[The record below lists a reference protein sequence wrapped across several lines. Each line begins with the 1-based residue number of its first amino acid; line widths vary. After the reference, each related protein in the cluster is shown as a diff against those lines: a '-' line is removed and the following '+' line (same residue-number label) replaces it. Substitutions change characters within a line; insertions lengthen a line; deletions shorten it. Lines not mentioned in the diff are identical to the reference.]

1 MRERLSN
8 YTIFLHQDL
17 VMTNGEWRLQ
27 LLCWC
32 SAWFSSLRETR
43 SEIYHNDE
51 RYTLPI
57 TLNSSGLW
65 WKQHPA
71 HVIFMRFAV
80 ILSSANN
87 SLGPGRF
94 AVLPRGED
102 EVRGFDQNVGQ
113 MMTTLCPA
121 ASVNMRI
128 GDREFFANRSL
139 NLARCHCLDG
149 SNNLYMN
156 RHNRACG
163 LRGSPYNVS

>member
-1 MRERLSN
+1 MAN
-8 YTIFLHQDL
+8 DA
-17 VMTNGEWRLQ
+17 
-27 LLCWC
+27 C
-32 SAWFSSLRETR
+32 SSRVGVQHDSAACARPGR
-43 SEIYHNDE
+43 KYYHNDE

-65 WKQHPA
+65 WKQHLA
-71 HVIFMRFAV
+71 HVIFTRFAA

-87 SLGPGRF
+87 SLDPGRF

-102 EVRGFDQNVGQ
+102 EVRGFDQNIGQ
-113 MMTTLCPA
+113 TMTTLYPSA
-121 ASVNMRI
+121 GVNMRI
-128 GDREFFANRSL
+128 GDREFFANRFL

>member
-1 MRERLSN
+1 MTLAVVVLVFSMIQQPARDQVGNITTTTNDTPYL
-8 YTIFLHQDL
+8 LHLIPQ
-17 VMTNGEWRLQ
+17 V
-27 LLCWC
+27 
-32 SAWFSSLRETR
+32 
-43 SEIYHNDE
+43 
-51 RYTLPI
+51 
-57 TLNSSGLW
+57 W

-71 HVIFMRFAV
+71 HVIFMRFAA

-87 SLGPGRF
+87 SLGPSRF

-113 MMTTLCPA
+113 TMTTLCPA
-121 ASVNMRI
+121 AGVNMRI

-156 RHNRACG
+156 RYNRACG